1 MRRKGYKQTKAKQL
15 RGDYQLKFRPS
26 ISLIDKLDLYKFKK
40 ALPEDTSYQQII
52 IRMIDELMERTFVHE
67 FFDTEPPLIRK
78 LRREK
83 DRTKWV
89 DLVID
94 ENLAPDE
101 IKVIRS
107 ALEVT
112 NLRMERE
119 K

>member
-1 MRRKGYKQTKAKQL
+1 MGRKGYKQTKTKKIK
-15 RGDYQLKFRPS
+15 DNYQLKFRPS
-26 ISLIDKLDLYKFKK
+26 NSILEKLDLYKLRKD
-40 ALPEDTSYQQII
+40 LPDYVSYQQVIVM
-52 IRMIDELMERTFVHE
+52 MIHEYMEYKFKE
-67 FFDTEPPLIRK
+67 DFFDSDPSLIRK

-89 DLVID
+89 DLIID
-94 ENLAPDE
+94 ENLTPDE
-101 IKVIRS
+101 IAVAIS